1 MSICPNCGASNQAG
15 STTCVQC
22 GKLLEVI
29 PDWLELLL
37 ARYGEPMPAFEGISV
52 ECVPSAAPTE
62 PLGAQRALSD
72 VVQPPTDVP
81 PEDVELLSEVEK
93 LRRSAKDQPAFVE
106 AQPSE
111 ETSTST
117 VASAAHKEI
126 DDWLA
131 ELRALQEKTAL
142 NSAPTMPSEES
153 ALEPAQP
160 ASSESHPEQEISP
173 SLELPGEPAPT
184 KQPDTVPGETLA
196 PSIEERL
203 GVLVPPTDTAEGV
216 PEEPAPEWLRELGL
230 VQPEQPVAPST
241 GDSGRLS
248 ETLGPLPVAEAST
261 TGELGESSSEEE
273 IPDWLK
279 RLIAISS
286 QMPESPPPGEV
297 AEPTQ
302 ALVRGESET
311 PPAAEPAPEEPLPD
325 WLRELEAMQTT
336 RLSTATPSEEEET
349 IPPRSKEEDL
359 TGVQEAV
366 VPPSP
371 GAEEVTTIP
380 AAQGEEP
387 SPTVGEEHPAEWLA
401 ELEELIERPP
411 ASQPTP
417 PPAEEEVPD
426 WLRELAAEK
435 PEAMAEPQAPAVP
448 EIPQPEPA
456 ELPQW
461 VSQLRPTEAAAE
473 VPPAEPAAAPLE
485 EAVPTGGEDVIET
498 LRASLGIPQVPD
510 VEGAEMFREIVSEPL
525 ETALTPVPEE
535 VEPTPRR
542 NAVTVIIWALIFAAI
557 LLGIAILSLALLARV
572 QELLGETAFQRF
584 LNTPAAAGLVAS
596 LEQFRKPV
604 TAIHQGDV
612 VLFSIEY
619 TPATAAEMQPLASVI
634 LRDLLERRA
643 RVLTV
648 SLQPE
653 GAPLAQRLLDE
664 ANDTYPYG
672 QYTLNLGYL
681 PGEAIGVRSLA
692 YLRNRQ
698 VYASPDGVCQ
708 FLGECPGWRDIRGI
722 EDVALFITV
731 ADSAESTRWWIE
743 QLPVLS
749 SGEPPMLAAVSAVA
763 LPTVRPYLTSAAA
776 ARSRLTGLIGGTI
789 ATAAYEIYTGKPGR
803 ALNMVAA
810 QSAAHLGLV
819 AVALA
824 GIFAGIRTRTDHH

>member
-1 MSICPNCGASNQAG
+1 
-15 STTCVQC
+15 
-22 GKLLEVI
+22 
-29 PDWLELLL
+29 
-37 ARYGEPMPAFEGISV
+37 
-52 ECVPSAAPTE
+52 
-62 PLGAQRALSD
+62 
-72 VVQPPTDVP
+72 
-81 PEDVELLSEVEK
+81 
-93 LRRSAKDQPAFVE
+93 
-106 AQPSE
+106 
-111 ETSTST
+111 
-117 VASAAHKEI
+117 
-126 DDWLA
+126 
-131 ELRALQEKTAL
+131 
-142 NSAPTMPSEES
+142 
-153 ALEPAQP
+153 
-160 ASSESHPEQEISP
+160 
-173 SLELPGEPAPT
+173 
-184 KQPDTVPGETLA
+184 
-196 PSIEERL
+196 
-203 GVLVPPTDTAEGV
+203 
-216 PEEPAPEWLRELGL
+216 
-230 VQPEQPVAPST
+230 
-241 GDSGRLS
+241 
-248 ETLGPLPVAEAST
+248 
-261 TGELGESSSEEE
+261 
-273 IPDWLK
+273 
-279 RLIAISS
+279 
-286 QMPESPPPGEV
+286 
-297 AEPTQ
+297 
-302 ALVRGESET
+302 
-311 PPAAEPAPEEPLPD
+311 
-325 WLRELEAMQTT
+325 
-336 RLSTATPSEEEET
+336 
-349 IPPRSKEEDL
+349 
-359 TGVQEAV
+359 
-366 VPPSP
+366 
-371 GAEEVTTIP
+371 
-380 AAQGEEP
+380 P

-411 ASQPTP
+411 APQPTP

-435 PEAMAEPQAPAVP
+435 PEAIAEPQAPAVP
-448 EIPQPEPA
+448 GIPQPEAA
-456 ELPQW
+456 ELPEW
-461 VSQLRPTEAAAE
+461 ISQLRPTETAAE
-473 VPPAEPAAAPLE
+473 MPPAEPAAAPLE
-485 EAVPTGGEDVIET
+485 EAVPTGGEDVVET
-498 LRASLGIPQVPD
+498 LRTRLGVPQVSD

-542 NAVTVIIWALIFAAI
+542 NAVTVIIWALVFAAI

-612 VLFSIEY
+612 VLLSIEY

-698 VYASPDGVCQ
+698 VYASPGDACQ
-708 FLGECPGWRDIRGI
+708 FLGECPGWHDIRGI

-749 SGEPPMLAAVSAVA
+749 SGETPMLAAVSAAA

-776 ARSRLTGLIGGTI
+776 ARSRLTGLIGGAI
-789 ATAAYEIYTGKPGR
+789 ATAAYEVYAGKPGR
-803 ALNMVAA
+803 ALSMVAA